1 MNYGFQEINSFELS
15 IENLM
20 IEKRTSGILFH
31 LTSLPGKH
39 GIGDLGPAA
48 RNFIDFLAASGQS
61 YWQFLPTGPTSTAFD
76 NSPYMC
82 RSVFAGNHLL
92 ISLEL
97 LQESN
102 FLSANDL
109 ADPPE
114 FSEYFVDY
122 PKVTSYKNALLKR
135 AFENFSHSE
144 PSSQFKKFCH
154 DHKKWLD
161 DFALFMIFREEF
173 DTSPWYEWPAFAAQ
187 RTGKDF
193 IQYES
198 KNTEKLLYFK
208 FVQFVFFSQWKKISD
223 YAHAKNISLIGDI
236 PIYVALDSSDV
247 WANQELFKIDSKTL
261 KPTKVSG
268 VPPDYFSKTGQRWGN
283 PVYKWEKATNRTN
296 KKLYNWWL
304 NRFKQIFSMMD
315 IVKIDHFRG
324 FEAFWEIPATEKTA
338 INGKWVK
345 GPGKHFF
352 TSLKKELKNLP
363 IIAEDLGVITPPVEK
378 MRDDLGFPGM
388 KVLQFAFESDEKNPY
403 LPHNYNQ
410 TNSIVYTGTHDNNT
424 TLGWFMGNKL
434 SEEAR
439 NRIRNYLN
447 SYDDNH
453 ISTELIRLAMSSIAA
468 LSIVPMQDI
477 LGFGEDCRMNRPGTQ
492 SGNWC
497 WRCAPHFFNNE
508 IAHRLLNMTIFY
520 NRLG

>member
-1 MNYGFQEINSFELS
+1 
-15 IENLM
+15 M
-20 IEKRTSGILFH
+20 IEKRTSGVLFH

-39 GIGDLGPAA
+39 GIGDLGPGAHM
-48 RNFIDFLAASGQS
+48 FIDFLAASGQS
-61 YWQFLPTGPTSTAFD
+61 YWQFLPTGPTSTVFD

-82 RSVFAGNHLL
+82 RSVFAGNSLL

-97 LQESN
+97 LQENN

-114 FSEYFVDY
+114 FSEYVIDY

-135 AFENFSHSE
+135 ASENFSHSE
-144 PSSQFKKFCH
+144 PNLQFKKFCH

-161 DFALFMIFREEF
+161 DYALFMSFRKEF
-173 DTSPWYEWPAFAAQ
+173 DSKPWYEWPDFAAH
-187 RTGKDF
+187 RSGKDF
-193 IQYES
+193 IQYVS
-198 KNTEKLLYFK
+198 KSTEKLLYFK
-208 FVQFVFFSQWKKISD
+208 FVQFVFFSQWQKISE
-223 YAHAKNISLIGDI
+223 YAHTKNISLVGDI
-236 PIYVALDSSDV
+236 PIYVAFDSSDV

-261 KPTKVSG
+261 KPIKVAG

-283 PVYKWEKATNRTN
+283 PVYKWKTATNRTN

-352 TSLKKELKNLP
+352 TSLKKELKKLP

-492 SGNWC
+492 SGNWR
-497 WRCAPHFFNNE
+497 WRCAPHYFNNE
-508 IAHRLLNMTIFY
+508 IAHHLLNMTIFY